1 MLPASQSARTREIC
15 ALAPVIPVIVVPEA
29 GVAADL
35 GQALVRGGL
44 RVLEVTLRTEA
55 ALPAIR
61 EMSRIEGAVVGAG
74 TVLKRDDVYRAKE
87 AGARF
92 AVSPGLTEELAAAC
106 KDAAFPLLP
115 GAVTITEMMHAA
127 AMGYDMLKF
136 FPAAAYGGASAI
148 GAIGGPLPDLRFC
161 PTGGISASTAPDYLR
176 LPNVL
181 CVGGS
186 WVCAPGLI
194 ADRDWDQVTA
204 LAKAASAL
212 RAR

>member
-1 MLPASQSARTREIC
+1 MLPSSQSARTREIC
-15 ALAPVIPVIVVPEA
+15 AMAPVIPVIVVPELSIA
-29 GVAADL
+29 KDL
-35 GQALVRGGL
+35 GKALVSGGL
-44 RVLEVTLRTEA
+44 RVLEVTLRSEA

-61 EMSRIEGAVVGAG
+61 EMSRIDDAVVGAG
-74 TVLKRDDVYRAKE
+74 TVLKRDDVYRAKD

-92 AVSPGLTEELAAAC
+92 AVSPGLTEDLAEAC
-106 KDAAFPLLP
+106 KDAALPLLP

-161 PTGGISASTAPDYLR
+161 PTGGISAASAPDYLR
-176 LPNVL
+176 LPNVA

-186 WVCAPGLI
+186 WVCASRLI
-194 ADRDWDQVTA
+194 ENRDWDQVHA
-204 LAKAASAL
+204 LSKAAAAM
-212 RAR
+212 RGR